1 MFIICHI
8 LENGDFFLEC
18 NFTLY
23 FVFFYRYNITTGLYP
38 FEGDNIYRLFEN
50 IGRGEFSIP
59 SEIENPLRALL
70 EGMLQKDPEK
80 RLSLPQIRQH
90 P

>member
-1 MFIICHI
+1 MFYALFC
-8 LENGDFFLEC
+8 
-18 NFTLY
+18 
-23 FVFFYRYNITTGLYP
+23 RYNITTGLYP

-50 IGRGEFSIP
+50 IGKGEFSIP

-90 P
+90 L

>member
-1 MFIICHI
+1 MFWNVLISRYV
-8 LENGDFFLEC
+8 LFL
-18 NFTLY
+18 
-23 FVFFYRYNITTGLYP
+23 RYNITTGLYP
-38 FEGDNIYRLFEN
+38 FEGENVYKLFEN

-70 EGMLQKDPEK
+70 EGMLQKEPEK

>member
-1 MFIICHI
+1 LFWNVLIS
-8 LENGDFFLEC
+8 LYVFFL
-18 NFTLY
+18 
-23 FVFFYRYNITTGLYP
+23 RYNITTGLYP
-38 FEGDNIYRLFEN
+38 FEGENVYKLFEN

-70 EGMLQKDPEK
+70 EGMLQKEPEK

>member
-1 MFIICHI
+1 MFYVLFC
-8 LENGDFFLEC
+8 
-18 NFTLY
+18 
-23 FVFFYRYNITTGLYP
+23 RYNITTGLYP

-50 IGRGEFSIP
+50 IGKGEFSIP